1 MTGQNSH
8 KVREHGQEWSS
19 RSTSCPS
26 GKWTYLTR
34 SAAKKHAKRVGDG
47 LRPYKCHACDLWHV
61 GHKPDA
67 TMRGEMSASEFHA
80 RRVRYAYPK
89 DQAGG

>member
-1 MTGQNSH
+1 MTGQNSQRN
-8 KVREHGQEWSS
+8 REREWSS

-26 GKWTYLTR
+26 KKWAYTTR
-34 SAAKKHAKRVGDG
+34 AAAKRHAKRVGDG
-47 LRPYKCHACDLWHV
+47 LRPYLCSCGFWHV

-67 TMRGEMSASEFHA
+67 TMRGEMSAADFHA